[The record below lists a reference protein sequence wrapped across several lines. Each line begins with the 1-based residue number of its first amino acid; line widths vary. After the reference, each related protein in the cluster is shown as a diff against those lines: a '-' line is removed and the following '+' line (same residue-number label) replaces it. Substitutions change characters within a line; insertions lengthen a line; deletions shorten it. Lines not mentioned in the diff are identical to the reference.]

1 MQKQQQAKKSNNKKA
16 KKKKEKEQK
25 QQQKKKQKMA
35 NEHFKIN
42 AKLLSHD
49 AVCGCRRCRC
59 RRRQLCACASVNV
72 NVNVNSACDAR
83 VAVFAIT
90 YDIYMLNGQT
100 GAASRCTLVVVCE
113 NDRTATKH

>member
-1 MQKQQQAKKSNNKKA
+1 
-16 KKKKEKEQK
+16 
-25 QQQKKKQKMA
+25 MA

-49 AVCGCRRCRC
+49 AVCGCRRCR
-59 RRRQLCACASVNV
+59 RRQLCACASASA

>member
-1 MQKQQQAKKSNNKKA
+1 
-16 KKKKEKEQK
+16 
-25 QQQKKKQKMA
+25 MA

-49 AVCGCRRCRC
+49 AVCG
-59 RRRQLCACASVNV
+59 RRRRRHLCACACV

-113 NDRTATKH
+113 NDRPQQQNTNCK